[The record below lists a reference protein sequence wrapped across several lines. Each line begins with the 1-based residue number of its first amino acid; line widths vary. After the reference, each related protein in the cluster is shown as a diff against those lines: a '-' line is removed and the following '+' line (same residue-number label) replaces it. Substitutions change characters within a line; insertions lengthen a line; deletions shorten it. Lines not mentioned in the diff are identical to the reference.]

1 MDLRVSELIG
11 VHGVELKLMPAG
23 EAVEENSSDT
33 IFIILGLLAFVA
45 AFVMTIIV
53 IVKLVRWR
61 KKGTLDVPVSTVPT
75 APAP

>member
-1 MDLRVSELIG
+1 MCPGVCHHGILNAVFAIQVS
-11 VHGVELKLMPAG
+11 KDQ
-23 EAVEENSSDT
+23 STT

-45 AFVMTIIV
+45 AFVMTFVV